1 MKVLYGYKNLGKKL
15 KNPTAAIGIFD
26 GIHIGHKRVLKKV
39 LSSKGKAKER
49 IVITFDPHPRTILC
63 PKKRPLRIMSLE
75 HRLMIFEKM
84 GMDATVIIRFTDF
97 VAGMTPEE
105 FIKKILLHLGT
116 QKVYVGGN
124 FHFGKGKSGNLAT
137 LRALGKKH
145 GIDVTGIAP
154 VSRRGRV
161 VSSSLLR
168 KLIARGNI
176 SKAAH
181 LLRRP
186 VSILGTV
193 VAGENRGESY
203 GFPTANID
211 PHQEVLPPVGVYAVK
226 VDVDGKLF
234 DGVMNIGFK
243 PTFFG
248 SKLKRRREPQIE
260 AHIIGFKG
268 NLYTKA
274 LEIFFIK
281 KLRREKRFKD
291 EIKLK
296 RQIERDIERAKKF
309 LKSQKITRKISK
321 YKYL

>member
-268 NLYTKA
+268 NFGFMA
-274 LEIFFIK
+274 
-281 KLRREKRFKD
+281 D
-291 EIKLK
+291 QLK
-296 RQIERDIERAKKF
+296 QYN
-309 LKSQKITRKISK
+309 KITREIA
-321 YKYL
+321 

>member
-1 MKVLYGYKNLGKKL
+1 MKVLYGYKNLEKSL

-39 LSSKGKAKER
+39 LSSKSAEK

-63 PKKRPLRIMSLE
+63 PQKRPLRIMSLE

-97 VAGMTPEE
+97 VAGLTPEE
-105 FIKKILLHLGT
+105 FIKKIILRLGVR
-116 QKVYVGGN
+116 KVYVGGN
-124 FHFGKGKSGNLAT
+124 FHFGKGKSGNLSS

-145 GIDVTGIAP
+145 GIDVVGLNP
-154 VSRRGRV
+154 VSRRGHI

-168 KLIARGNI
+168 ELIARGNI

-181 LLRRP
+181 FLRRP
-186 VSILGTV
+186 VSVLGTV

-211 PHQEVLPPVGVYAVK
+211 PHQEVLPPRGVYAVK

-248 SKLKRRREPQIE
+248 SKLKKRQEPKIE
-260 AHIIGFKG
+260 THIIGFKG

-274 LEIFFIK
+274 IEIFFIK
-281 KLRREKRFKD
+281 KLRREKKFKD
-291 EIKLK
+291 ELKLK
-296 RQIERDIERAKKF
+296 RQIERDIERAMKI
-309 LKSQKITRKISK
+309 LKSKKITHKISQ